1 MSHQPIY
8 RKTSSGNPPSM
19 YPQAGTSQY
28 EANPPYLV
36 NHYQYPPHY
45 PQNSPYSPQM
55 SPPTS
60 SYNSFAVQPN
70 VNNQHNSSHVT
81 VTHNTAHEP
90 YNTTLPVL
98 SPATIT
104 VDYER
109 EKKEENTAIILLIA
123 GFFFPIFWLICFI
136 ITRKNISEK
145 SKRYGFIA
153 IGLFITS
160 VFIII
165 ITFVAAVVASA
176 VSRAV

>member
-1 MSHQPIY
+1 
-8 RKTSSGNPPSM
+8 
-19 YPQAGTSQY
+19 
-28 EANPPYLV
+28 
-36 NHYQYPPHY
+36 
-45 PQNSPYSPQM
+45 
-55 SPPTS
+55 
-60 SYNSFAVQPN
+60 
-70 VNNQHNSSHVT
+70 
-81 VTHNTAHEP
+81 
-90 YNTTLPVL
+90 VL